1 MTTIIKTP
9 DIRSYRIQPALRAII
24 LTELLV
30 PLALLVFG
38 AYHGVLQVLYR
49 AGAIRATSFAGIDYY
64 QGLTAHGV
72 INAIVLTTM
81 FAVALGHA
89 LVSQELESPLSI
101 LGAGLSLALMLI
113 GAVMAAAMIFMGK
126 ATVLY
131 TFYPPL
137 KAHPIFYIGLA
148 LFIVGSWIALF
159 TWIPVYLSWRKN
171 HPGKKTPLAVVGMFA
186 TFIVWQMA
194 TLPVAYEVLVMLLPW
209 SLGWTPGVN
218 VVLSRTLFWFFG
230 HPLVY
235 FWLLP
240 IYVLYYTMLPRL
252 AGGKLFSDFAGR
264 VSFMAFIV
272 LSCPLGL
279 HHQFADPGISST
291 WKGIQTVLTLMV
303 AIPSMLTAF
312 TLAAS
317 LEHAAHQRGGSGLF
331 GWWKKLPYFDQKNW
345 LFPYLFCG
353 LVIFLFG
360 GITGIINASY
370 SMNSV
375 IHNTA
380 WLPAHF
386 HLTVAGPVFL
396 GILGMSL
403 FLITGL
409 LNKPVAAIPTVL
421 AIPYIWMLG
430 TFTFSTG
437 LFIGGLRGEPR
448 RTNLGLTYLNPASPS
463 YRPDWWIS
471 THIGAIGG
479 VIMGFAILLY
489 FIVLIRSLLAPTL
502 KNAVPFTIPMSEA
515 YHDENIASVRN
526 FAPWVT
532 VAVLLCVAA
541 YYVPVRDIIRSKYQ
555 PAPAYAPGSAVP
567 IANVR

>member
-1 MTTIIKTP
+1 MNYEMQKSLRTIIL
-9 DIRSYRIQPALRAII
+9 I
-24 LTELLV
+24 ELLL
-30 PLALLVFG
+30 PLAMLVFG

-49 AGAIRATSFAGIDYY
+49 AGTIRATSFAGIDYY
-64 QGLTAHGV
+64 QGLTGHGV

-89 LVSQELESPLSI
+89 LVSQELDSPLSI
-101 LGAGLSLALMLI
+101 FGAGSSLALMVL
-113 GAVMAAAMIFMGK
+113 GAVMAAAMIFTGK

-137 KAHPIFYIGLA
+137 KAHPIFYLGLA

-159 TWIPVYLSWRKN
+159 TWIPVYLQWRKN
-171 HPGKKTPLAVVGMFA
+171 NVGKKTPLAVVGMFA
-186 TFIVWQMA
+186 TFIIWQMA

-240 IYVLYYTMLPRL
+240 IYVLYYTVMPRL

-264 VSFMAFIV
+264 MTFMAFIV
-272 LSCPLGL
+272 LSCPIGL

-291 WKGIQTVLTLMV
+291 WKGVQTVLTLLV

-317 LEHAAHQRGGSGLF
+317 LEHGARERGGSGLF
-331 GWWKKLPYFDQKNW
+331 GWWKELPYFDRENW

-360 GITGIINASY
+360 GVTGIINASY
-370 SMNSV
+370 NMNST

-386 HLTVAGPVFL
+386 HLTVGGPVFL

-409 LNKPVAAIPTVL
+409 LKKPVADVSTALAVPYLWTV
-421 AIPYIWMLG
+421 G

-437 LFIGGLRGEPR
+437 LFMGGLRGEPR

-463 YRPDWWIS
+463 YRPDWWIT

-489 FIVLIRSLLAPTL
+489 FIVLVRSLLTAPV
-502 KNAVPFTIPMSEA
+502 KNAPPFVIPVSEA
-515 YHDENIASVRN
+515 YHDEKVASVRN
-526 FAPWVT
+526 FTPWVT
-532 VAVLLCVAA
+532 IAVVLIVAA
-541 YYVPVRDIIRSKYQ
+541 YYAPVRDILRSHYQ
-555 PAPAYAPGSAVP
+555 GAPGYSPSGAVSGASAP
-567 IANVR
+567 

>member
-1 MTTIIKTP
+1 MIYP
-9 DIRSYRIQPALRAII
+9 ARAQQMQPALRIII

-30 PLALLVFG
+30 PLTLLVFG

-49 AGAIRATSFAGIDYY
+49 AGIIRATSFAGIDYY

-72 INAIVLTTM
+72 INAIVLTTL
-81 FAVALGHA
+81 FAVALGNA
-89 LVSQELESPLSI
+89 LVTQELESPLSI
-101 LGAGLSLALMLI
+101 FGAGLSLALMLL
-113 GAVMAAAMIFMGK
+113 GAVMAAAMIFTGH

-137 KAHPIFYIGLA
+137 KAHPIFYLGLA
-148 LFIVGSWIALF
+148 LFIVGSWVAF
-159 TWIPVYLSWRKN
+159 YTWIPVYLRWRKN
-171 HPGKKTPLAVVGMFA
+171 NRDEKTPLAVVGMFA
-186 TFIVWQMA
+186 TFIVWQMC
-194 TLPVAYEVLVMLLPW
+194 TIPVAYEVLVMLLPW

-218 VVLSRTLFWFFG
+218 VVLARTLFWFFG

-252 AGGKLFSDFAGR
+252 AGGKLYSDFAGR
-264 VSFMAFIV
+264 LSFMAFIV

-279 HHQFADPGISST
+279 HHQFADPGISAT
-291 WKGIQTVLTLMV
+291 WKGIQTVLTLFV

-317 LEHAAHQRGGSGLF
+317 MEYGARQRGGTGLF
-331 GWWKKLPYFDQKNW
+331 GWWKALPYFSRENW
-345 LFPYLFCG
+345 LFSYLFVG

-360 GITGIINASY
+360 GVTGIINASY
-370 SMNSV
+370 NLDNIV
-375 IHNTA
+375 HNTA

-386 HLTVAGPVFL
+386 HLTVGGPVFL

-403 FLITGL
+403 FLISGL
-409 LNKPVAAIPTVL
+409 LKKPVGDLSTAL
-421 AIPYIWMLG
+421 AIPYLWMIG

-448 RTNLGLTYLNPASPS
+448 RTNMGLTYLNPASPS
-463 YRPDWWIS
+463 YRPDWWTS

-479 VIMGFAILLY
+479 VIMGLAIFLY
-489 FIVLIRSLLAPTL
+489 FVVLIRTLFAPRIESSE
-502 KNAVPFTIPMSEA
+502 PFIIPLSEP
-515 YHDENIASVRN
+515 YHDENVRSVRN
-526 FAPWVT
+526 FAPWVV
-532 VAVLLCVAA
+532 VACVLCIAA
-541 YYVPVRDIIRSKYQ
+541 YYMPLRDIIRSNY
-555 PAPAYAPGSAVP
+555 PGAPAYSPASAAPLTQSTNIP
-567 IANVR
+567 